1 MIKSETANLNVAPPA
16 DRSIIDKVN
25 RRGFLDVDVDPTLDL
40 FEEID
45 RLKREKN
52 AVLLAHYYQEADIQD
67 VADYIGDSLGL
78 AQYAQKTNAVM
89 IVFAGVHFMAE
100 TAKIL
105 NPDKK
110 VVIPDLKAGCSL
122 SDSAPPE
129 LFRKF
134 KEKHPN
140 HIVIS
145 YINCSA
151 GIKALSDIICTSSNA
166 QYIVESVP
174 KDQPIIFAPDKNL
187 GSYLIKKT
195 GRDMVLWNGACMVHE
210 MFSLEKIMKLKMRHP
225 NAKLLA
231 HPECE
236 DIILKLADYV
246 GSTTGILK
254 FSQNDPSLE
263 YIVATETGI
272 LHQMQKASPH
282 KSFIPAPPTNSCACN
297 DCPHM
302 KLNTLEK
309 LYICMKYE
317 VPEIIMDEEIRLA
330 AKKPIDRMLE
340 ISAQY
345 GL

>member
-1 MIKSETANLNVAPPA
+1 MEVLEKEIEK
-16 DRSIIDKVN
+16 
-25 RRGFLDVDVDPTLDL
+25 RGFLDVDIDPSLDL
-40 FEEID
+40 FDEIEK
-45 RLKREKN
+45 LKREKN
-52 AVLLAHYYQEADIQD
+52 AVLLAHYYQEPDIQD

-78 AQYAQKTNAVM
+78 AQYAQKTKADM

-129 LFRKF
+129 LFKKF
-134 KEKHPN
+134 REKHPD

-174 KDQPIIFAPDKNL
+174 QNQPIIFAPDKNL

-195 GRDMVLWNGACMVHE
+195 GRNMLLWNGACMVHE
-210 MFSLEKIMKLKMRHP
+210 MFSLDKIMKLKMAHP
-225 NAKLLA
+225 NAKLVA

-236 DIILKLADYV
+236 DVVLKFADFI
-246 GSTTGILK
+246 GSTTGLLK
-254 FSQNDPSLE
+254 FSQNDASEE

-282 KSFIPAPPTNSCACN
+282 KTFIPAPPTNSCACN

-317 VPEIIMDEEIRLA
+317 VPEILMEEEIRLS
-330 AKKPIDRMLE
+330 AKKPIDKMLE
-340 ISAQY
+340 ISAKY

>member
-1 MIKSETANLNVAPPA
+1 MADINIAVAKSQVEQ
-16 DRSIIDKVN
+16 K
-25 RRGFLDVDVDPTLDL
+25 GFLDVEIDPTLDL
-40 FEEID
+40 FHEIE
-45 RLKREKN
+45 RLKKEKN
-52 AVLLAHYYQEADIQD
+52 AIILAHYYQEPDIQD

-78 AQYAQKTNAVM
+78 AQQAEKTDADM

-105 NPDKK
+105 NPHKK

-122 SDSAPPE
+122 SDSAPAP
-129 LFRKF
+129 LFRAF

-151 GIKALSDIICTSSNA
+151 AIKALSDIICTSSNA
-166 QYIVESVP
+166 AYIVESVP

-195 GRDMVLWNGACMVHE
+195 GRDMLLWNGSCMVHE
-210 MFSLEKIMKLKMRHP
+210 IFSREKITKLKVRHP
-225 NAKLLA
+225 KAKVIA

-236 DIILKLADYV
+236 QPILELADFI
-246 GSTTGILK
+246 GSTTGLLK
-254 FSQNDPSLE
+254 YTLQDNSQE

-272 LHQMQKASPH
+272 LHQMQKSAPH
-282 KSFIPAPPTNSCACN
+282 KTFIAAPPNNSCACN

-309 LYICMKYE
+309 LYLAMEYE
-317 VPEIIMDEEIRLA
+317 EPEILMDDQVINA
-330 AKKPIDRMLE
+330 ARKPIERMLQ
-340 ISAQY
+340 ISKQA